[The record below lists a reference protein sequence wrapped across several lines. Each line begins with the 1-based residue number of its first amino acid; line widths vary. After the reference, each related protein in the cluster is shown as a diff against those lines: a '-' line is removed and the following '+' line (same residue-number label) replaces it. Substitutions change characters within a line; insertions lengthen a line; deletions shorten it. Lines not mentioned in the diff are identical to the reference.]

1 MQQKATP
8 SEVSEP
14 RQEQTMSLEGGFY
27 QRDRSWHPAAL
38 TPQYK
43 TSVLRS
49 PQYPLLA
56 LDNTISEMTGP
67 RFGHNKIGPLDNDLI
82 RNFAKTGDAI
92 GQRIIVYGRVLDENA
107 RPVPGALVEFW
118 QANAGGRYRHKK
130 ETYLAAID
138 PNFGGCGRAI
148 TDEDGRYWFR
158 TIKPG
163 AYPVAERR
171 QRLAPGAYPLLAL
184 RPCLRPAPD
193 HPDVFRGR
201 SDDLAMPDRLD
212 DCGQGGDRPAH
223 RRARPQRHAA
233 HGRARLQVRHRAARA
248 PLDHVREP
256 DGGELMFQTLTTL
269 KESPSQT
276 AGPYIHIGATPNWV
290 EITGVWDEDLG
301 LVLVDPE
308 TKGER
313 ILVKG
318 RIFDGSGH
326 PIKDALVEIWQADAD
341 GLYNSPEEKRGKAD
355 PHFVG
360 WGRQPTDGTTGEY
373 RFETIKPGRVPYKDG
388 RPMAPHITF
397 WIVARGINIGLHTR
411 LYFGDE
417 EAANAECPVLARIEH
432 KVRLAT
438 LIAARSEENGMPTYT
453 FDIHLQGDKETVFF
467 DI

>member
-1 MQQKATP
+1 
-8 SEVSEP
+8 
-14 RQEQTMSLEGGFY
+14 
-27 QRDRSWHPAAL
+27 
-38 TPQYK
+38 
-43 TSVLRS
+43 
-49 PQYPLLA
+49 
-56 LDNTISEMTGP
+56 
-67 RFGHNKIGPLDNDLI
+67 
-82 RNFAKTGDAI
+82 
-92 GQRIIVYGRVLDENA
+92 
-107 RPVPGALVEFW
+107 
-118 QANAGGRYRHKK
+118 
-130 ETYLAAID
+130 
-138 PNFGGCGRAI
+138 
-148 TDEDGRYWFR
+148 
-158 TIKPG
+158 
-163 AYPVAERR
+163 
-171 QRLAPGAYPLLAL
+171 
-184 RPCLRPAPD
+184 
-193 HPDVFRGR
+193 
-201 SDDLAMPDRLD
+201 
-212 DCGQGGDRPAH
+212 
-223 RRARPQRHAA
+223 
-233 HGRARLQVRHRAARA
+233 
-248 PLDHVREP
+248 
-256 DGGELMFQTLTTL
+256 MFQTLTTL

-326 PIKDALVEIWQADAD
+326 PIKDALVEIWQADAE